1 MFYVVRYVPL
11 CDGDDDV
18 VTNGSS
24 LGIARRIASDVG
36 RTPELCE
43 DGSDFRIAFGACSD
57 CVAANNDSNQDLR
70 GYVNR
75 ELESYLEYCDI
86 PFASQTL
93 TFTNP
98 STTRT
103 DIILVEAT
111 STSSTTISSTTTT
124 APLSTESADSGSG
137 TGGSKS
143 SKAWI
148 AGPVVGSVVG
158 LALLLSLAFL
168 LGRRRRKK
176 KEETEEGDEAMT
188 QAPAE
193 SEPAEE
199 SHGKAQLHADD
210 MPKPITPIAE
220 LHPETIHE
228 VEGSSP
234 HDLRVEKPANETPA
248 RELPGADVIQKDDK
262 EKEEMEEKLEKKKGE
277 EEGGKTRVR
286 YDGEDF

>member
-1 MFYVVRYVPL
+1 MADDEPAL
-11 CDGDDDV
+11 CFTSCD
-18 VTNGSS
+18 
-24 LGIARRIASDVG
+24 IARRIASDVG

-57 CVAANNDSNQDLR
+57 CVAANDDSNQDLAE
-70 GYVNR
+70 YVNR
-75 ELESYLEYCDI
+75 ELERHLEYCDI

-93 TFTNP
+93 TFINS

-111 STSSTTISSTTTT
+111 STSSTTIPSSTTTT
-124 APLSTESADSGSG
+124 APSSTESVEPGSG
-137 TGGSKS
+137 AERLKS

-176 KEETEEGDEAMT
+176 KEETEEGDEAVT
-188 QAPAE
+188 EGPVY
-193 SEPAEE
+193 SEPADE

-220 LHPETIHE
+220 LHPDTIYE
-228 VEGSSP
+228 IEGSSP
-234 HDLRVEKPANETPA
+234 NDLLVEKPANETPA
-248 RELPGADVIQKDDK
+248 RELPGAEVIQKDEREK
-262 EKEEMEEKLEKKKGE
+262 GEKGEKEEKWEDEEKKE
-277 EEGGKTRVR
+277 EEGKTRVR
-286 YDGEDF
+286 HDGHDF